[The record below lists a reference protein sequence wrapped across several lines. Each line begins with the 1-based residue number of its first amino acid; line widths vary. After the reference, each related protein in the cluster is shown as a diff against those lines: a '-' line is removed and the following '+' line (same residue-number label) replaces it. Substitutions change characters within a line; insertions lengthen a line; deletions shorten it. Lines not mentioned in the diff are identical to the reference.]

1 MPNDFDPADFS
12 GFIRCGV
19 FTTGGA
25 RGETTIVLAV
35 RVDGPGEIS
44 VGLTLEQRGREIVAI
59 LGASGWPALVAAVR
73 EAEKRIEQLRAG
85 GKADELAICRFHE
98 R

>member
-1 MPNDFDPADFS
+1 MPNDFDPSKFS
-12 GFIRCGV
+12 ASILCGA
-19 FTTGGA
+19 FFTGGA
-25 RGETTIVLAV
+25 RGESSIVLAV
-35 RVDGPGEIS
+35 RVDGSGEIS

-59 LGASGWPALVAAVR
+59 LGATGWPALVAAVR
-73 EAEKRIEQLRAG
+73 EAEKRIAQLRAG

>member
-1 MPNDFDPADFS
+1 MPRDFDPANFS
-12 GFIRCGV
+12 ATIVCGT
-19 FTTGGA
+19 FFTGGA
-25 RGETTIVLAV
+25 RGETSVVLAV
-35 RVDGPGEIS
+35 RVTGSGEIS
-44 VGLTLEQRGREIVAI
+44 VGLTVEQRGREVVAI

-73 EAEKRIEQLRAG
+73 KAEKRIAQLRAG

>member
-1 MPNDFDPADFS
+1 MPNDFDPAEFA

-19 FTTGGA
+19 LTTGGA

-35 RVDGPGEIS
+35 RVDGSGEIS
-44 VGLTLEQRGREIVAI
+44 VGLLVEQRGREVVAI
-59 LGASGWPALVAAVR
+59 LGATGWPALVAAVR

>member
-1 MPNDFDPADFS
+1 MPRDFDPARFS
-12 GFIRCGV
+12 ATIICGE
-19 FTTGGA
+19 FFTGGA
-25 RGETTIVLAV
+25 RGESSIVLVV
-35 RVDGPGEIS
+35 RVDGSGEIS
-44 VGLTLEQRGREIVAI
+44 VGLTLEQRGREVVAI
-59 LGASGWPALVAAVR
+59 LGSTGWPALVAAVR